1 MDYICFKIYP
11 VYCPSCYQATIKSCS
26 ESIVLTA
33 GLTPSTTYYWVIK
46 NKFGKLYQ
54 RQATTDVNGNLTID
68 LTVLPEG
75 ATNEFSGFFELTL
88 KEGTNYLNNVNMTFG
103 EKAYGCVMF
112 DFAAIDDTNAHNVI
126 K

>member
-1 MDYICFKIYP
+1 M
-11 VYCPSCYQATIKSCS
+11 YCPSCYQATVKACS
-26 ESIVLTA
+26 TSIVLKA
-33 GLTPSTTYYWVIK
+33 GLTADTSYYWVIK

-75 ATNEFSGFFELTL
+75 ATNEFSGFFELTI
-88 KEGTNYLNNVNMTFG
+88 KEGTNYLNSVNMTFG
-103 EKAYGCVMF
+103 EKAYGYVMF